1 MALVSNWKA
10 LWKAWSMQ
18 LAAAG
23 ILLPELLQLI
33 ADNSDL
39 LPWLGPDLKSLI
51 RVAAL
56 VGVIL
61 TRPIQQ
67 PAVSVDEPKP

>member
-1 MALVSNWKA
+1 MLVANAKN

-39 LPWLGPDLKSLI
+39 LPWLDPDIKSLI

-67 PAVSVDEPKP
+67 PAVSADEPKP